1 MCTGWPLCRLFAT
14 FSLRCQA
21 TAMNSNDTGASA
33 AVWQLLED
41 HFRLQAQVLQRFAQ
55 ASPSAVLS
63 MWKTD
68 TNELGEPLS
77 AFEREAL
84 VERHCLLFG
93 HWPT

>member
-1 MCTGWPLCRLFAT
+1 MVTCHEKQWLL
-14 FSLRCQA
+14 
-21 TAMNSNDTGASA
+21 AMNKRDNSASGS
-33 AVWQLLED
+33 VWQQLED
-41 HFRLQAQVLQRFAQ
+41 HFRAQAQLLQRFAQ
-55 ASPSAVLS
+55 ATPSAVVH
-63 MWKTD
+63 MWTAG

>member
-1 MCTGWPLCRLFAT
+1 MST
-14 FSLRCQA
+14 
-21 TAMNSNDTGASA
+21 NDTGTS
-33 AVWQLLED
+33 AVWNQLED

-55 ASPSAVLS
+55 ADPSDVLR
-63 MWKTD
+63 MWKTG

-77 AFEREAL
+77 ACEREAL

>member
-1 MCTGWPLCRLFAT
+1 
-14 FSLRCQA
+14 
-21 TAMNSNDTGASA
+21 MNSNDTGTS
-33 AVWQLLED
+33 AVWKQLED

-55 ASPSAVLS
+55 ADPSDVLR
-63 MWKTD
+63 MWKTG

-77 AFEREAL
+77 ACEREAL

>member
-1 MCTGWPLCRLFAT
+1 
-14 FSLRCQA
+14 
-21 TAMNSNDTGASA
+21 MNSNDIGASA
-33 AVWQLLED
+33 AVWTQLED
-41 HFRLQAQVLQRFAQ
+41 HFRLQAQVLQRFAH
-55 ASPSAVLS
+55 ASPSDVLR

-77 AFEREAL
+77 ACEREAL